1 MAKYR
6 ITVEQFDD
14 TTGQYFPALREDGE
28 PAIYE
33 GTGLVLFA
41 IEKVLDGFMA
51 SGAMLDVSIRQL
63 TELIINDE
71 RLLKAAKQALAFT
84 IINNI
89 FKRDGQKATA
99 ETDKEE
105 EGTCHR

>member
-41 IEKVLDGFMA
+41 IDKVPDGFMA

-71 RLLKAAKQALAFT
+71 HLLKAAKIAATRTVLDSVFEKLQSDLK
-84 IINNI
+84 I
-89 FKRDGQKATA
+89 KKEGEKAHA
-99 ETDKEE
+99 AD
-105 EGTCHR
+105 